1 MTPTDKERHGSLAPV
16 SRDTELMGIGTRR
29 GVCDQI
35 PNPIRVI
42 MIIQPQDVH
51 LQSLTGRMAVTV
63 MRTLATAA
71 YLRLREFQ
79 LLARTKVCKSEV
91 RV

>member
-29 GVCDQI
+29 GVCDSDQI
-35 PNPIRVI
+35 PNPII
-42 MIIQPQDVH
+42 MIQPQDVH

>member
-35 PNPIRVI
+35 PNPII
-42 MIIQPQDVH
+42 MIQPQDVH

>member
-1 MTPTDKERHGSLAPV
+1 
-16 SRDTELMGIGTRR
+16 MGIGTRR

-35 PNPIRVI
+35 PII
-42 MIIQPQDVH
+42 MIQPQDVH